1 VFPAAKKPRSAT
13 KMPKSKRQFKSKRQK
28 IIEKRVLYLVIIPP
42 CLCPSSRLPRTHS
55 LPCSSLVSRRRVVS
69 RDVKVTILS
78 LPSTRCVI
86 FLFFFILLFS
96 CHRHRYR
103 AKSKIETCSSESVA
117 ASYVGLVG
125 LSIATLSCSQSGP
138 L

>member
-13 KMPKSKRQFKSKRQK
+13 KMPKSKRESKSKRQK

-55 LPCSSLVSRRRVVS
+55 LPCSSLVSRRCVVS

-103 AKSKIETCSSESVA
+103 ANFLEQPAVTKNDVTRQHPPGGNESSK
-117 ASYVGLVG
+117 
-125 LSIATLSCSQSGP
+125 
-138 L
+138 